1 MKILHFIPYFTEAF
15 GGPVRH
21 LKMLSQELAR
31 AGHEPVIYTS
41 NLADKT
47 GETTDFS
54 GEAFDVRAFPVKA
67 GIGDYFFTPDMKTAL
82 REEDFDVAHAHCY
95 RNYQADLAAWIAEKQ
110 GRPLVLTAHGT
121 LPKLPG
127 LRDRFLKS
135 FYDTISRWKV
145 LGRAERLIALSSQ
158 ESEQYQSLGASP
170 KKIVTIYHGIDTDVF
185 IPPNNGDSIRQDLG
199 LGPGPIVLFVGR
211 LHERKGI
218 QFLLPA
224 FKKVLSEFPSATLV
238 ICGPDYGYRG
248 AIVRQIEGSSIH
260 ENVVLTGEIPERLMP
275 QLYGTSDVVVLPAQY
290 EVFGQVLAEAA
301 SCGRATVAT
310 RWGWAAEFFEDQKDC
325 LLVEEYGD
333 VVALTGALL
342 ELLRHPDLRA
352 SLGANAR
359 AKVLESLSWSKC
371 AEEHLQLY
379 EGAIA
384 A

>member
-21 LKMLSQELAR
+21 LKMLTQELAR

-54 GEAFDVRAFPVKA
+54 EDTFDVRAFPVKA
-67 GIGDYFFTPDMKTAL
+67 GIGDFFFTPAMKAAL

-95 RNYQADLAAWIAEKQ
+95 RNYQADLAAWIAGKQ
-110 GRPLVLTAHGT
+110 GKPLVLTAHGT
-121 LPKLPG
+121 LPKLPD

-135 FYDTISRWKV
+135 FYDTVSQWKV
-145 LGRAERLIALSSQ
+145 LGSAERFIALSSQ
-158 ESEQYQSLGASP
+158 ESEQYQTLGASLE
-170 KKIVTIYHGIDTDVF
+170 KIVTIYHGIDTDF
-185 IPPNNGDSIRQDLG
+185 FSPEINGGSVRENLG
-199 LGPGPIVLFVGR
+199 LGPGPLILYAGR
-211 LHERKGI
+211 IHQRKGI

-224 FKKVLSEFPSATLV
+224 FKKILHEFPSATLV
-238 ICGPDYGYRG
+238 ICGSDYGYRA
-248 AIVRQIEGSSIH
+248 AIERQIERSSIH
-260 ENVVLTGEIPERLMP
+260 ENVVLTGEIPDGLMP

-325 LLVEEYGD
+325 MFVEEYGD
-333 VVALTGALL
+333 VVALTSALL

-359 AKVLESLSWSKC
+359 AKILENLSWSKC

-379 EGAIA
+379 EGAVA